1 MNSNTQET
9 DGLKQKTANAK
20 EWLTESLSSF
30 HKHNI
35 ATRNAIRS
43 RLKKG
48 ALLIEPVDPD
58 NTSAFI
64 AHLASYRHEDTQV
77 VTLQVRSYLNRALPR
92 EAVIY
97 LGACE
102 CKRCVEGHGHATFHS
117 LLHTVD
123 GFQQLFCIAS
133 TDLMYILKLPLP
145 PTL

>member
-1 MNSNTQET
+1 MKPNTQET

-20 EWLTESLSSF
+20 EWLAVSQRTYQ
-30 HKHNI
+30 KHNI

-43 RLKKG
+43 HLKKG
-48 ALLIEPVDPD
+48 ELLVEPADPD

-64 AHLASYRHEDTQV
+64 MRYASYRHEDTQV
-77 VTLQVRSYLNRALPR
+77 VTLQVRSYLERALPR

-97 LGACE
+97 LGMCE
-102 CKRCVEGHGHATFHS
+102 CSQCAEDSEYATFHL
-117 LLHTVD
+117 LLHSVD

-133 TDLMYILKLPLP
+133 TDLMYALKLPLP